1 MGVGLVLLACH
12 TAFNILADKG
22 GEAWPPELGG
32 DKLAGFEEARV
43 SGRFMIMAVG
53 KDGMAKGV
61 ISGNINT
68 AFIGEDSCLHLP
80 VSKAGAEQE
89 GNIFVHRLKRL

>member
-22 GEAWPPELGG
+22 GEAWPPELGS
-32 DKLAGFEEARV
+32 DKLAGFEEAGV
-43 SGRFMIMAVG
+43 SGRFTIMAVG
-53 KDGMAKGV
+53 KDDTVKGV
-61 ISGNINT
+61 IGGNINV

-80 VSKAGAEQE
+80 VSKAGAERE
-89 GNIFVHRLKRL
+89 GNIFVHRLKWL